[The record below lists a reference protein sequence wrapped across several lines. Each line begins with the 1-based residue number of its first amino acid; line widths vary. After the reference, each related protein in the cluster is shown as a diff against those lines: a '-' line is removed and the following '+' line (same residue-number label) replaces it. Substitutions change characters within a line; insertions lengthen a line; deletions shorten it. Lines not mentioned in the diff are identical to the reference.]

1 MQEVEIREAEP
12 KSLETLLEYFYTGVA
27 SQELTIEVR
36 LALLSLAR
44 PLDMAARP
52 PFFTSLLCEF
62 GCKAARYGCKA
73 TLLAPHQEVL
83 LPRAAP
89 ACFMHGTWWSNKQEP
104 PVSCSTRERGSQ
116 VLITLL
122 QHATCI
128 CVSVYLIFLQH
139 LREGPISC
147 LRACRALE
155 P

>member
-62 GCKAARYGCKA
+62 GCKAARPASCTAPGGA
-73 TLLAPHQEVL
+73 TSRSLLS
-83 LPRAAP
+83 RAAP
-89 ACFMHGTWWSNKQEP
+89 
-104 PVSCSTRERGSQ
+104 GSGG
-116 VLITLL
+116 LKFLL
-122 QHATCI
+122 HYYSMPR
-128 CVSVYLIFLQH
+128 VSVYLCI
-139 LREGPISC
+139 
-147 LRACRALE
+147 
-155 P
+155 